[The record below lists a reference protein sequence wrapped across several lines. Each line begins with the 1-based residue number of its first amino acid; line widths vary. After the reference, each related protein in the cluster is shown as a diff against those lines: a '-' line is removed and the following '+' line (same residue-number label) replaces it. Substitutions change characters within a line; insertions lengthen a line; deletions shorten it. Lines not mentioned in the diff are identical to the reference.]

1 MYEQLKN
8 DVLVELAKNGFDGKQ
23 IKEIIG
29 CLDVAAYK
37 YEITKKETAIVPCAN
52 AMPDVAR
59 LYLISRKVEGFAEG
73 TLYNYE
79 KGLYNF
85 FKAVNKNPQEVTGV
99 DVRVY
104 LYKYQEERGV
114 TNRSLDKQR
123 SYLSSFFKWAVTEG
137 YIEKNPMAGIGYIKW
152 DAKEKEPCSQVD
164 LEYLRMACN
173 NPKHRAI
180 LELFYST
187 GCRIAELVNLKRSDV
202 NFKDGTV
209 QLFGKGKKYRTSFLN
224 AKAEV
229 ALKEYLATR
238 VDDSDAL
245 FVSDRRP
252 YKPMKEDGIRRIVR
266 LMEAE
271 VKDHLSIHVT
281 PHTLRHTLATTMIE
295 NGADVT
301 SVQQVLGHSNIST
314 TMIYAHRSLANVKA
328 DHRKSVM

>member
-1 MYEQLKN
+1 
-8 DVLVELAKNGFDGKQ
+8 GG
-23 IKEIIG
+23 
-29 CLDVAAYK
+29 
-37 YEITKKETAIVPCAN
+37 T
-52 AMPDVAR
+52 MPDVAK

-85 FKAVNKNPQEVTGV
+85 FKAVQKSPQEVTSV

-123 SYLSSFFKWAVTEG
+123 SYLSSFFKWAEVEG
-137 YIEKNPMAGIGYIKW
+137 YIEKNPMSGIKQIKW
-152 DAKEKEPCSQVD
+152 DAKEKAPCTQVD
-164 LEYLRMACN
+164 LEYLRMACD

-180 LELFYST
+180 LELFYSS
-187 GCRIAELVNLKRSDV
+187 GCRIAELANLKISDID
-202 NFKDGTV
+202 FKNGTV
-209 QLFGKGKKYRTSFLN
+209 LLFGKGKKYRTSFLN

-229 ALKEYLATR
+229 ALKEYLAAR

-252 YKPMKEDGIRRIVR
+252 YKPMQVDGIRRIIR
-266 LMEAE
+266 LMEEAT
-271 VKDHLSIHVT
+271 KDNLSVHVT
-281 PHTLRHTLATTMIE
+281 PHIFRHTLATTMIE

-301 SVQQVLGHSNIST
+301 SVQQVLGHSNINT
-314 TMIYAHRSLANVKA
+314 TMIYAHKSLAHAKA
-328 DHRKSVM
+328 DHRKAVV